1 MLSAVDEQP
10 VDEMVDGQGSLRRAW
25 RGVIEPVLTLG
36 PGQLE
41 RRSLA
46 LRRAAAEEGAAWHCD
61 PVPLPMPAS
70 EFAELAAGLA
80 QRATL
85 IERILA
91 DIYGPQTLL
100 ASGALP
106 PSLVFGS
113 RNFIR
118 PARLAG
124 SRAGRRMLHLYAAD
138 LVRGPDGAWRVIA
151 DRCAKPSGI
160 AAVLENRRTLRR
172 VVPEL
177 FGAPVQGLRG
187 FFEAWRESMRASIS
201 PEGGIALLTDGR
213 GSFGPHEPGLLA
225 RELGAHLVHGGDL
238 TLRSGRLW
246 VKTLRGLK
254 PVDLVINRQPAC
266 QLDPLE
272 LDWDEGAGVPGLMA
286 VMRDGGVAMMNDPG
300 AGWGGDPALSAFLP
314 HLARV
319 VLDEEL
325 RLPGEERAWLGD
337 AEARARVLADP
348 DGWWFVSA
356 HGADVPPVAHAR
368 LSSRG
373 REKLQAAIAARP
385 GRLVAARP
393 LERSVMPTLVAGG
406 LEPRPVVVRLFLRQD
421 ASGWTALP
429 GGLVRA
435 GGVTKDLFV
444 LADGDERETALR
456 GDGAVHRTPVAAL
469 AIRRVEA
476 DLPARVA
483 GAFFELGQRLER
495 LETAAR
501 RLRALALRL
510 GRYTERPQEL
520 IELRILAAAV
530 APTKLLPAETL
541 IDPAAPGLR
550 SALGRLAEPG
560 SLLAIRFEQLA
571 RAIENVSDRMTG
583 EMLSVLHQGQEDAR
597 AAFAGARGDGSLDGV
612 AHVANRLLG
621 LTAALAGFAA
631 ETMVR
636 GGGWLFLDLGLRLA
650 RAESGCTLLAA
661 SLGPAAQLPR
671 PPRAGGGSAPDL
683 ETALAVLLELGHSA
697 ITYRA
702 RYGLRLELAAA
713 LDLLVA
719 DEDNP
724 RALAFQFAALRAD
737 FERLREVGGAEFAAA
752 AARMSGEA
760 NAVVARIVGARD
772 AAVEAAHVPEVA
784 ARLNREIEHVRARIR
799 RRYFDLLP
807 EVRTVAT

>member
-1 MLSAVDEQP
+1 MPDLVDQQP
-10 VDEMVDGQGSLRRAW
+10 VDEMVDGQGGLRRAW

-41 RRSLA
+41 RRSQA

-61 PVPLPMPAS
+61 PVPLPMPAA
-70 EFAELAAGLA
+70 EFARLAAGLA

-85 IERILA
+85 IERVLA

-118 PARLAG
+118 PARHAG
-124 SRAGRRMLHLYAAD
+124 LRAGRRMLHLYAAD

-160 AAVLENRRTLRR
+160 AAVLENRRMLRR

-177 FGAPVQGLRG
+177 FGAPIRGLRG
-187 FFEAWRESMRASIS
+187 FFEEWRDAMRASLS

-225 RELGAHLVHGGDL
+225 RELGAHLVHGSDL

-246 VKTLRGLK
+246 VKSLRGLK
-254 PVDLVINRQPAC
+254 QVDLVINRQPAC
-266 QLDPLE
+266 LLDPLE
-272 LDWDEGAGVPGLMA
+272 LDWDDGAGVPGLMA
-286 VMRDGGVAMMNDPG
+286 VMREGGVAMMNDPG
-300 AGWGGDPALSAFLP
+300 AGLGGDPALGALLP
-314 HLARV
+314 QLAPV

-325 RLPGEERAWLGD
+325 DLPAEERVWLGD
-337 AEARARVLADP
+337 REGRARVLADP
-348 DGWWFVSA
+348 APWWFLSA
-356 HGADVPPVAHAR
+356 HNAEARPVAHAE
-368 LSSRG
+368 LSPRA
-373 REKLQAAIAARP
+373 REKLRAAIEAAP
-385 GRLVAARP
+385 ARLVAARP
-393 LERSVMPTLVAGG
+393 VERSLMPTLVAGA

-444 LADGDERETALR
+444 LPDGDEHAAALR
-456 GDGAVHRTPVAAL
+456 VETLPHRLPLAAL

-483 GAFFELGQRLER
+483 GAFSALGARLER
-495 LETAAR
+495 LESDAR

-530 APTKLLPAETL
+530 APTSLLPAETL

-550 SALGRLAEPG
+550 SALARLAEPG
-560 SLLAIRFEQLA
+560 SLLAARVAGLA
-571 RAIENVSDRMTG
+571 GAIDNVGDRMSG
-583 EMLSVLHQGQEDAR
+583 EMLSVLHQGIADAGR
-597 AAFAGARGDGSLDGV
+597 AFAGERGDGSLDGV

-621 LTAALAGFAA
+621 LAASLSGLAA

-636 GGGWLFLDLGLRLA
+636 GGGWLFFDIGLRLA
-650 RAESGCTLLAA
+650 RTDSACTLLAA
-661 SLGPAAQLPR
+661 ALGPAAQLPR
-671 PPRAGGGSAPDL
+671 PRPGVDGPPDID
-683 ETALAVLLELGHSA
+683 TALAILLELAHSA
-697 ITYRA
+697 IAYRG
-702 RYGLRLELAAA
+702 RYGLRLEPATV
-713 LDLLVA
+713 LDLLIA
-719 DEDNP
+719 DRDNP

-737 FERLREVGGAEFAAA
+737 FERLREVGGAEFAAHL
-752 AARMSGEA
+752 ARMAGEA
-760 NAVVARIVGARD
+760 NAVVTRIV
-772 AAVEAAHVPEVA
+772 AAPAPAAETVHVPEAA
-784 ARLNREIEHVRARIR
+784 ARLKREVEHMRARIR

-807 EVRTVAT
+807 EVRTFAT